1 MNNSDRITIINKVL
15 ADYFGK
21 HPGSTVKAKDMMC
34 DFIKAGVFPADHKNG
49 LPIRKLLRELDA
61 ANNLH
66 VIPYVHVERKAVNSN
81 WYFCD
86 TNTDIQGQCL
96 CGNSKSHV
104 EEIRKSASRHK
115 TDEVQKK
122 YRDED
127 YVIDLC
133 DEVLN
138 LTAKRQFRFPF
149 LLGDTGIPLPTDA
162 YYAEQNL
169 VVEYRERQHTESVG
183 FWNKM
188 TASGVLRDEQR
199 SRYDQRRRE
208 ILPQHGI
215 RLVEISYAD
224 LPHNSKKRLLRD
236 KSVDIEIIRKL
247 LSTKT
252 NFDK

>member
-1 MNNSDRITIINKVL
+1 M
-15 ADYFGK
+15 
-21 HPGSTVKAKDMMC
+21 
-34 DFIKAGVFPADHKNG
+34 
-49 LPIRKLLRELDA
+49 
-61 ANNLH
+61 
-66 VIPYVHVERKAVNSN
+66 
-81 WYFCD
+81 
-86 TNTDIQGQCL
+86 DIQGQCL